1 MLGGNFLLRVVRHYN
16 RLPRETVDA
25 PSLRVFK
32 ARSDAALGNLLWQVA
47 TLLQQGG

>member
-1 MLGGNFLLRVVRHYN
+1 VRYWH
-16 RLPRETVDA
+16 RMPRETVDA
-25 PSLRVFK
+25 SSLRVFK

>member
-25 PSLRVFK
+25 PSLSVFK
-32 ARSDAALGNLLWQVA
+32 ARLDGVLSSLI
-47 TLLQQGG
+47 